1 MPEKPCPPAGKAP
14 SPEPPSILQL
24 PARFE
29 VRGSTPDELALG
41 RADSILC
48 LFAGHRLV
56 QRAEGPP
63 ARFLHEFRPLLSSF
77 GVVELIGR
85 HDGHPC
91 LAIALPDG
99 TDTDALPPG
108 WQARGLRSWFGQL
121 PDDYM
126 AIAMQGSQLLDWRR
140 THRFC
145 GACGQPMLRCRHERA
160 MQCSHCALRN
170 YPRISPAMMV
180 LVNRGRQLLL
190 ASNLSFP
197 DGRYS
202 ALAGFLEAGESV
214 EAAIHREVHEEVGVR
229 VHRLRYF
236 GSQSWPFPHSL
247 MLAFTAEWQ
256 DGDIRIDPGELRD
269 ARWFDPDALP
279 DLPPAG
285 ISISRALIEHTA
297 ARLRR
302 TPG

>member
-1 MPEKPCPPAGKAP
+1 MRAARTTIALPGSAGHP
-14 SPEPPSILQL
+14 SMLQL

-29 VRGSTPDELALG
+29 VASGTPAALG
-41 RADSILC
+41 LDDPDTVLC
-48 LFAGHRLV
+48 LFAGNQLL
-56 QRAEGPP
+56 QRAEGEP
-63 ARFLHEFRPLLSSF
+63 ARSPAEFGSLLQVCST
-77 GVVELIGR
+77 VEVIGR
-85 HDGHPC
+85 HAGRPC
-91 LAIALPDG
+91 LAVALPDSFDL
-99 TDTDALPPG
+99 TSLPAG

-256 DGDIRIDPGELRD
+256 DGDIRIDAGELRD

-302 TPG
+302 TPS